1 MDRQHL
7 RDLTVTKPFIAVDW
21 GTSSR
26 RVYRIDNG
34 RVAGTERDDRG
45 AANLAANDYVR
56 EVEAIRARL
65 GELPMMLA
73 GMAGSDIG
81 WRKVTYV
88 ETPATLDDLS
98 EALEWIDER
107 TAIVPG
113 VCCRDG
119 VRVDVMRGEEV
130 QFLGALAAG
139 LAPADSLLCQPGT
152 HCKWAELK
160 AGAITRFTT
169 AMTGE
174 LFALLSSNG
183 LLARQLTSV
192 VGPGPAFQ
200 EGVAEG
206 ARRDLAASLFTI
218 RARRLLGL
226 LEQADA
232 ASFASGVLIGADVAP
247 RINRDQHI
255 YIVGDRELGL
265 LYASAIEALGGT
277 ARRIDG
283 QPAFVAGI
291 SHLWAM
297 AS

>member
-1 MDRQHL
+1 MV
-7 RDLTVTKPFIAVDW
+7 VTQPFIAVDW

-26 RVYRIDNG
+26 RIYRIDDG
-34 RVAGTERDDRG
+34 RVDATERDDFG
-45 AANLAANDYVR
+45 AASLTANVYAG

-65 GELPMMLA
+65 GNVRMLIA

-81 WRKVTYV
+81 WRNVPYV
-88 ETPATLDDLS
+88 EAPATLSDLAQ
-98 EALEWIDER
+98 ALEWIDER

-113 VCCRDG
+113 VCCHDEG
-119 VRVDVMRGEEV
+119 RVDVMRGEEV
-130 QFLGALAAG
+130 QFLGAVAAG
-139 LAPADSLLCQPGT
+139 LVPADSLLCQPGT
-152 HCKWAELK
+152 HSKWAELK

-174 LFALLSSNG
+174 LFALLSSHG
-183 LLARQLTSV
+183 LLARQLIGV
-192 VGPGPAFQ
+192 VRPGPAFQ
-200 EGVAEG
+200 DGVAEG

-218 RARRLLGL
+218 RARGLLGL

-247 RINRDQHI
+247 RIYAGEDIH
-255 YIVGDRELGL
+255 IVGDPELGA
-265 LYASAIEALGGT
+265 LYATAVEALGGT
-277 ARRIDG
+277 AWRIDS

-291 SHLWAM
+291 SRLWAM